1 MEYDLA
7 VNCKKPLDKSLYHI
21 YNIITKNR
29 EGDKGL
35 RFQWDEN
42 KNESNIVKHGV
53 SFDEASTVF
62 DDEEAIFISDPDHSV
77 GEERFLLLGLSSRE
91 KILVVCHCYR
101 ENDEVIRIISARP
114 ATKNEKRQYN
124 ERIGGL

>member
-1 MEYDLA
+1 VRL
-7 VNCKKPLDKSLYHI
+7 H
-21 YNIITKNR
+21 
-29 EGDKGL
+29 
-35 RFQWDEN
+35 
-42 KNESNIVKHGV
+42 
-53 SFDEASTVF
+53 
-62 DDEEAIFISDPDHSV
+62 DEEAIFISDPDHSV

>member
-1 MEYDLA
+1 M
-7 VNCKKPLDKSLYHI
+7 
-21 YNIITKNR
+21 
-29 EGDKGL
+29 

-77 GEERFLLLGLSSRE
+77 GEKRFLLLGLSSRE
-91 KILVVCHCYR
+91 KILVVCHCYF
-101 ENDEVIRIISARP
+101 S
-114 ATKNEKRQYN
+114 
-124 ERIGGL
+124 

>member
-1 MEYDLA
+1 M
-7 VNCKKPLDKSLYHI
+7 
-21 YNIITKNR
+21 
-29 EGDKGL
+29 

-101 ENDEVIRIISARP
+101 EMMKLS
-114 ATKNEKRQYN
+114 
-124 ERIGGL
+124 GLYQPDLPQKTRNGSTTRG

>member
-1 MEYDLA
+1 M
-7 VNCKKPLDKSLYHI
+7 
-21 YNIITKNR
+21 
-29 EGDKGL
+29 

-77 GEERFLLLGLSSRE
+77 GEERVLLLGLSSRE